1 VNITLGMKGGRPNH
15 QDYFF
20 TPENVGP
27 SGTSAKRMAE
37 ANQIGQVIKWRA
49 KPIVLL
55 VLIVI
60 SLLSPAATTFGSDY
74 RMKGPR
80 EELRVPERGDGAET
94 SSVRVAFL
102 GLIRMYQRFVSPV
115 GGVDRCGF
123 RPSCSRYGYQ
133 AIQEQ
138 GPIVGIMMIGDRQ
151 TRCNIFKE
159 PGPDYLLLPNGKLFD
174 PVSNNL
180 LFEK

>member
-1 VNITLGMKGGRPNH
+1 V
-15 QDYFF
+15 
-20 TPENVGP
+20 
-27 SGTSAKRMAE
+27 AE
-37 ANQIGQVIKWRA
+37 TDQIGQGIKWQA
-49 KPIVLL
+49 KPIFLL
-55 VLIVI
+55 VLIAI
-60 SLLSPAATTFGSDY
+60 CLLSPAATTFGSDFTM
-74 RMKGPR
+74 RGPR
-80 EELRVPERGDGAET
+80 EEIRVPEKVYIPET
-94 SSVRVAFL
+94 SSVGVAMH
-102 GLIRMYQRFVSPV
+102 GLIHFYQDFISSA
-115 GGVDRCGF
+115 GGPDRCGF

-159 PGPDYLLLPNGKLFD
+159 PGPDYPLLPNGKLYD

>member
-1 VNITLGMKGGRPNH
+1 MDPISR
-15 QDYFF
+15 
-20 TPENVGP
+20 
-27 SGTSAKRMAE
+27 A
-37 ANQIGQVIKWRA
+37 IKWRA
-49 KPIVLL
+49 TPTVFFAWVAACLL
-55 VLIVI
+55 I
-60 SLLSPAATTFGSDY
+60 PAADTFGSDFT
-74 RMKGPR
+74 MKGPS
-80 EELRVPERGDGAET
+80 EEVRVAERADGMET

-102 GLIRMYQRFVSPV
+102 GMIRLYQSFVSPV

-138 GPIVGIMMIGDRQ
+138 GPLVGIMMIGDRQ

-159 PGPDYLLLPNGKLFD
+159 PGADYTLLPNGKLYD

>member
-1 VNITLGMKGGRPNH
+1 
-15 QDYFF
+15 
-20 TPENVGP
+20 
-27 SGTSAKRMAE
+27 MAE
-37 ANQIGQVIKWRA
+37 TDQIDQGIRRQA
-49 KPIVLL
+49 MPIVMFVFVAICLL
-55 VLIVI
+55 I
-60 SLLSPAATTFGSDY
+60 SAANAFGSDFT
-74 RMKGPR
+74 MKGPR
-80 EELRVPERGDGAET
+80 EELRVPGRSDGTET

-102 GLIRMYQRFVSPV
+102 GLIQMYQRFASPV

-159 PGPDYLLLPNGKLFD
+159 PGPDYPLLPNGKLYD

-180 LFEK
+180 LFKK

>member
-1 VNITLGMKGGRPNH
+1 MN
-15 QDYFF
+15 
-20 TPENVGP
+20 P
-27 SGTSAKRMAE
+27 SGQGI
-37 ANQIGQVIKWRA
+37 NGQAPRIA
-49 KPIVLL
+49 LL
-55 VLIVI
+55 AWLVVCLLI
-60 SLLSPAATTFGSDY
+60 PATASFGSDFT
-74 RMKGPR
+74 MKGPR
-80 EELRVPERGDGAET
+80 EELRVPDKAYEPET
-94 SSVRVAFL
+94 SSVRVAMH
-102 GLIRMYQRFVSPV
+102 GLIHFYQDFISSA
-115 GGVDRCGF
+115 GGPDRCGF

-159 PGPDYLLLPNGKLFD
+159 PGPDYPLLPNGKLYD